1 MIDGS
6 LWSLNNSINN
16 SLVLLKKNIDKILSD
31 FNRTDKTN
39 QTKFYNIKKKKKV
52 LTKTFKCGKE
62 GALM

>member
-39 QTKFYNIKKKKKV
+39 QTKFYNIKKKKK
-52 LTKTFKCGKE
+52 
-62 GALM
+62 GAYKDF